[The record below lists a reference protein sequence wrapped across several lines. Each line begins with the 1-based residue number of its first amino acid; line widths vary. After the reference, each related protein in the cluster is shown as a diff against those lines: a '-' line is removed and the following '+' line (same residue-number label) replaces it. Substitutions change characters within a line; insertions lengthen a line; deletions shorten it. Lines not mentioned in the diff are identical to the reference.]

1 MNKIEDIVRNNKE
14 LLYATINHYRKQIN
28 LDEAYDK
35 HVKYQ
40 LKQYLLQEVSN
51 FGEKGYTILDNKKL
65 LDILH
70 PDKDNKILSK
80 CDLSRIANYFNIYSK
95 DNTIDYKKGIHLT
108 KDMTIGLYPLYG
120 EYDDFNEYD
129 ASYIKLAAYFIT
141 SDKNVNKEITDTIW
155 IKEVV
160 H

>member
-1 MNKIEDIVRNNKE
+1 MQCSQK
-14 LLYATINHYRKQIN
+14 LGHLWPSSS
-28 LDEAYDK
+28 
-35 HVKYQ
+35 
-40 LKQYLLQEVSN
+40 LQEVAN

-80 CDLSRIANYFNIYSK
+80 CDLSRIANYFNISSK
-95 DNTIDYKKGIHLT
+95 VNTISYKKGLYI
-108 KDMTIGLYPLYG
+108 DPEITIGLYPLYG
-120 EYDDFNEYD
+120 EYDAFNEYD